1 VPLVISHLL
10 GLHVLLIMLVSRVL
24 SILPLSGTDPFPLLR
39 RPPLWLLLIIGILP
53 SLFLESVTMPHSCQG
68 RQVGAPLI
76 PCIVRV
82 ALHVFHYEYKV
93 IKININL
100 NVNQLEDVVLELL
113 LQL

>member
-1 VPLVISHLL
+1 MLL
-10 GLHVLLIMLVSRVL
+10 SRIL
-24 SILPLSGTDPFPLLR
+24 PILPLSGTYPLPLLR
-39 RPPLWLLLIIGILP
+39 APPLWLLLIIGILP
-53 SLFLESVTMPHSCQG
+53 SLFLECVTVPYSCQR

-76 PCIVRV
+76 PCIVGV

>member
-1 VPLVISHLL
+1 MPLIISHLV
-10 GLHVLLIMLVSRVL
+10 GLHILLIMLVSLVL
-24 SILPLSGTDPFPLLR
+24 PILLLSGTDSFPLLR
-39 RPPLWLLLIIGILP
+39 PSPLWLLLIIGIVPYLI
-53 SLFLESVTMPHSCQG
+53 LESITMPHSCQR

-76 PCIVRV
+76 PCMVGI
-82 ALHVFHYEYKV
+82 ALHVLHYEYKL